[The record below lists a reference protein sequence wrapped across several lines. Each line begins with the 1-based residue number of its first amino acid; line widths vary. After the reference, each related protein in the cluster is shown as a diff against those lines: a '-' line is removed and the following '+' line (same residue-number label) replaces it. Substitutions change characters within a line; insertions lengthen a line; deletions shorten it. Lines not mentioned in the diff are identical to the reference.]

1 MTALLRRLLPD
12 KKLEKR
18 VLLVQKGEEKTRN
31 QLIEEY
37 RPFIQ
42 KTLSKQL
49 GRYVEEQNDEA
60 VSVGLIAFNDAIDRY
75 EAKRGP
81 FLPFAATVIRNRTID
96 HIRKSSQPNETL
108 PVSSLVSENGTEEDV
123 WGRRSSQPNLEEQA
137 VMADEMKKFV
147 LRLSY
152 FGITLDDL
160 VAEAP
165 KHRNTRTKAISIAH
179 WLYNQPELRYKIME
193 SGRMPLKDIERYTG
207 LTKKVIDRSRKL
219 IIAVMIVLD
228 SDLETMKQYVNDM
241 VKEGSE

>member
-18 VLLVQKGEEKTRN
+18 VLLAQKGEEKTRN

-37 RPFIQ
+37 KPFIQ

-49 GRYVEEQNDEA
+49 SRYVEEQNDEA

-75 EAKRGP
+75 EAKRGS
-81 FLPFAATVIRNRTID
+81 FLPFAATVIKNRTID
-96 HIRKSSQPNETL
+96 HLRKTSQQFDVV
-108 PVSSLVSENGTEEDV
+108 PVSSLVREDGTEDEI
-123 WGRRSSQPNLEEQA
+123 WGRKNWQPDLEEQA

-147 LRLSY
+147 LRLSH
-152 FGITLDDL
+152 FGITLDEL

-165 KHRNTRTKAISIAH
+165 KHKDTRTKAVSMAH
-179 WLYNQPELRYKIME
+179 WLYNQPELRHKIMD
-193 SGRMPLKDIERYTG
+193 SGRMPLKEIERYTG
-207 LTKKVIDRSRKL
+207 LTKKVIDRSKKL

-228 SDLETMKQYVNDM
+228 SDLDTMKKYVNDM

>member
-18 VLLVQKGEEKTRN
+18 VLLAQNGEEKTRN

-49 GRYVEEQNDEA
+49 GRYVEQNDEA
-60 VSVGLIAFNDAIDRY
+60 VSIGLIAFNDAIDGY
-75 EAKRGP
+75 EEKRGP

-96 HIRKSSQPNETL
+96 HIRKSSQPFDTL
-108 PVSSLVSENGTEEDV
+108 PVSSLVNENETDEEV
-123 WGRRSSQPNLEEQA
+123 LGRKKWQPNLEEQA
-137 VMADEMKKFV
+137 VMVEEINKFIS
-147 LRLSY
+147 RLNH

-160 VAEAP
+160 VTEAP
-165 KHRNTRTKAISIAH
+165 KHKDTRRKAVAAAQ
-179 WLYNQPELRYKIME
+179 WLYNQPKLRHKIME
-193 SGRMPLKDIERYTG
+193 SGRMPLKEIEQRTG

-219 IIAVMIVLD
+219 IIAVMVVLD
-228 SDLETMKQYVNDM
+228 SDLEIMKQYVNDV

>member
-18 VLLVQKGEEKTRN
+18 ILQAQKGEEKTRN

-49 GRYVEEQNDEA
+49 GRYVEEQNDDE
-60 VSVGLIAFNDAIDRY
+60 VSIGLIAFNDAIDRY
-75 EAKRGP
+75 EIRRGP
-81 FLPFAATVIRNRTID
+81 FLPFASKVIRNRTID
-96 HIRKSSQPNETL
+96 HIRKSSQQLDTI
-108 PVSSLVSENGTEEDV
+108 PVSSLMSEDGTEEEV
-123 WGRRSSQPNLEEQA
+123 WGRKSLQPDLEEQA
-137 VMADEMKKFV
+137 VMAEEMKAFI
-147 LRLSY
+147 LRLNH

-160 VAEAP
+160 VAEVP
-165 KHRNTRTKAISIAH
+165 KHKDTRRKAVSVAH
-179 WLYNQPELRYKIME
+179 WLCNQPELKRKIME

-228 SDLETMKQYVNDM
+228 SDMDTMKQYVNDM